1 MVACTLEAEE
11 QSWSW
16 TAPEL
21 GLVLV
26 LAPELG
32 STAAVQA
39 VPVQAS
45 TAAVQAV
52 PELELEQAVPASTA
66 EVPGVQELEQAVP
79 AGQLGE
85 MPAGRGLVQVEQVEP
100 RWW

>member
-21 GLVLV
+21 GLV

-66 EVPGVQELEQAVP
+66 EVQVVPELEQAV
-79 AGQLGE
+79 QVGE
-85 MPAGRGLVQVEQVEP
+85 MPAGRGLAQVAQVEQ